1 LIEPIADALVY
12 LVEPAYWGAVFAAV
26 GLAAMASIVP
36 GVNSFLVM
44 ALAIPIIFFK
54 IDDPA
59 IGLILLA
66 TITGVDNTL
75 DSIPAVLLGQ
85 PSAATQVTFLEGHQ
99 LARQGKAAHTLGA
112 IYAVSALGGL
122 VGAAA
127 LTLAIPVIR
136 PFVLEFGFSEIA
148 AMALV
153 GLGMVAVLSRGA
165 VMKGLIASMIGLLF
179 GLIGRDPAG
188 STSRLTVGPIFGLE
202 LVPVA
207 LGLFALP
214 EMIDLTL
221 SRQAVAAH
229 GATISNREVFRGA
242 RDGLRHWRMV
252 IRQSLF
258 GVFLGAIPGV
268 GSAVIDWL
276 SYAFGILFAK
286 DKSQFGKGSLE
297 GVIFAEASQN
307 AKEGGQAIPTLAMGV
322 PGGPTWVLVLAGMI
336 AFGISPGPEMLGS
349 NAHVTILLVIT
360 LAIGNLL
367 ITMLG
372 LLVTGQL
379 AKLTTVPFPV
389 IGAIIIPI
397 TLLSSFVETTSWRGI
412 QMVFAM
418 GVIGLAMKHYGWPR
432 PPLLLAFILA
442 PIIERNFFNGLAIHG
457 TLGVFTDILTMTIVG
472 VAIATTFLFVR
483 GMSRLDGETKKAERY
498 MMKEGLISSVSDST
512 ERVPVRW
519 TAWRWDYA
527 VHIALVT
534 IATIWLI
541 DASGY
546 RGGAWKFPVA
556 LTIGVLTLTFADVL
570 MTARNGGKRSS
581 IMDLGMTSIGME
593 GVGRATMRLAML
605 FGLFLL
611 VGTTLHLAYAAIL
624 LGTLIPIAMLRG
636 LRRYP
641 VGFLAGGFV
650 SLFTVVVLD
659 NLLFVIW
666 PTPFLT
672 GWDLPW
678 GYVLPFVII

>member
-1 LIEPIADALVY
+1 
-12 LVEPAYWGAVFAAV
+12 
-26 GLAAMASIVP
+26 MAGIIP

-44 ALAIPIIFFK
+44 ALAIPVIFFK
-54 IDDPA
+54 VEDPA

-112 IYAVSALGGL
+112 IYAVSAMGGL
-122 VGAAA
+122 IGAAV
-127 LTLAIPVIR
+127 LTLAIPVVR

-148 AMALV
+148 AMAMV
-153 GLGMVAVLSRGA
+153 GLGMVAALSRGA
-165 VMKGLIASMIGLLF
+165 VMKGLVAAMMGLLL
-179 GLIGRDPAG
+179 GLIGRDPG
-188 STSRLTVGPIFGLE
+188 SAASRLTIGPIFGLE

-229 GATISNREVFRGA
+229 GARISTREVFRGA
-242 RDGLRHWRMV
+242 RDGLRYWRMV

-276 SYAFGILFAK
+276 SYAFGILLTK
-286 DKSQFGKGSLE
+286 DKSMFGKGSLE
-297 GVIFAEASQN
+297 GVIFAESAQN

-336 AFGISPGPEMLGS
+336 AFGIAPGPEMLGT
-349 NAHVTILLVIT
+349 NAHITILLVIT

-389 IGAIIIPI
+389 VGGIIIPI
-397 TLLSSFVETTSWRGI
+397 TLLSSFVERTNWRGI

-418 GVIGLAMKHYGWPR
+418 AIIGLAMKHYGWPR
-432 PPLLLAFILA
+432 PPMLLAFILA
-442 PIIERNFFNGLAIHG
+442 PIIERNLFNGLAVHG
-457 TLGVFTDILTMTIVG
+457 TWGVLTDILTMSIVG
-472 VAIATTFLFVR
+472 VAVVTTFLFIR
-483 GMSRLDGETKKAERY
+483 GMTRLDRETKLAENR
-498 MMKEGLISSVSDST
+498 MIEEGLIDHPHTST
-512 ERVPVRW
+512 GDVVVAVRW
-519 TAWRWDYA
+519 TTWRWDYV
-527 VHIALVT
+527 VHAALLT
-534 IATIWLI
+534 IATVWLI

-546 RGGAWKFPVA
+546 GGGAWRFPVA
-556 LTIGVLTLTFADVL
+556 LTIGVLVLTVADAV
-570 MTARNGGKRSS
+570 MMARSGGARKP
-581 IMDLGMTSIGME
+581 IMDLGMTSLGTE
-593 GVGRATMRLAML
+593 GIGRAAKRLALL
-605 FGLFLL
+605 FGLFIL
-611 VGTTLHLAYAAIL
+611 VGTTLHLAYAAIM

-636 LRRYP
+636 LGRYP
-641 VGFLAGGFV
+641 IGFLTGGFV
-650 SLFTVVVLD
+650 SLFTLIVLD
-659 NLLFVIW
+659 NVLFVIW
-666 PTPFLT
+666 PKPFLT

-678 GYVLPFVII
+678 SILLPFALF

>member
-1 LIEPIADALVY
+1 
-12 LVEPAYWGAVFAAV
+12 
-26 GLAAMASIVP
+26 
-36 GVNSFLVM
+36 M

-54 IDDPA
+54 VEDPA

-112 IYAVSALGGL
+112 IYAVSAMGGL
-122 VGAAA
+122 IGAAV

-153 GLGMVAVLSRGA
+153 GLGMVSALSRGA
-165 VMKGLIASMIGLLF
+165 VMKGLIAAMMGLLL
-179 GLIGRDPAG
+179 GLIGRDPSGAA
-188 STSRLTVGPIFGLE
+188 SRLTIGPIFGLE
-202 LVPVA
+202 LIPVA

-221 SRQAVAAH
+221 SRQAVAAQ
-229 GATISNREVFRGA
+229 GAKISNREVFQGA
-242 RDGLRHWRMV
+242 REGLRHWRMV

-276 SYAFGILFAK
+276 SYAFGILFTK
-286 DKSQFGKGSLE
+286 DKLQFGKGSLE
-297 GVIFAEASQN
+297 GVIFAESAQN

-336 AFGISPGPEMLGS
+336 AFGVAPGPEMLGA
-349 NAHVTILLVIT
+349 NAHITILLVLT

-389 IGAIIIPI
+389 VGAIIIPI
-397 TLLSSFVETTSWRGI
+397 TLLSSFVETTNWRGI
-412 QMVFAM
+412 QMAM
-418 GVIGLAMKHYGWPR
+418 AMTVVGLAMKHYGWPR
-432 PPLLLAFILA
+432 PPMLLAFILA

-472 VAIATTFLFVR
+472 VAIAVTFLFIR
-483 GMSRLDGETKKAERY
+483 GMSRLDRETKEAEQR
-498 MMKEGLISSVSDST
+498 MIEEGVVDHVRDSAHSDSDT
-512 ERVPVRW
+512 DAAARW
-519 TAWRWDYA
+519 NVWRWDY
-527 VHIALVT
+527 VIHGFLLT

-541 DASGY
+541 DAAGY
-546 RGGAWKFPVA
+546 SGGAWKMPVV
-556 LTIGVLTLTFADVL
+556 LTIGVLTLTVADAIT
-570 MTARNGGKRSS
+570 TARNRGKRSA
-581 IMDLGMTSIGME
+581 IMDLGMTSVGME
-593 GVGRATMRLAML
+593 GVGRAAKRLAIL

-611 VGTTLHLAYAAIL
+611 VGTTLHLAYGAIL
-624 LGTLIPIAMLRG
+624 LGTLIPITMLRG
-636 LRRYP
+636 LGRYP
-641 VGFLAGGFV
+641 LAAFTGGLV
-650 SLFTVVVLD
+650 SLFTLIVMD
-659 NLLFVIW
+659 NILFVIW
-666 PTPFLT
+666 PKPFLT

-678 GYVLPFVII
+678 GYILPFAFF